1 MQRFSYVLRHPVRA
15 IKRVPWRKATAAAL
29 ASAGFGTD
37 GVTLSKATGDSDSL
51 SDQLLP
57 NADQSQD
64 AFLDS
69 FAAAGG
75 VIEQGAPTLS
85 ESVSPKKLRSLGVLW
100 PDEIDRMCAEQ
111 QRVDFLV
118 EDFLPPRSLAIAAG
132 ESTIGKS
139 PLLCQLGLCVAA
151 GVPFLGLVTRR
162 ARVLYFDLENSLR
175 DGRTM
180 RASIVKL
187 LALERAPF
195 DFLVATEPPGD
206 LESLIKQVKPRLVM
220 IDSLRAFRP
229 EVTTKNA
236 LAGQW
241 LKEIRHLARKYD
253 CTFLIVHHL
262 RKPNVEYPAPDLGE
276 CTVSNWLAEMEGP
289 RAFVNQTD
297 VRIAIAE
304 GDREPTALK
313 LKWSR
318 RVHGDMPMVRLER
331 VYGED
336 DPLGYRQLTGIGLLS
351 KDRREVLDKLPNEF
365 ATGDARK
372 ALNRGDEATDNFLK
386 ECARLGLI
394 DKVRRGRWKKL
405 PQSNLLEKAENPG
418 KPLLSNEIQ
427 LRDPVEK
434 G

>member
-1 MQRFSYVLRHPVRA
+1 MRRFTYVLKHPVKA
-15 IKRVPWRKATAAAL
+15 IKTVPWRQAAAAL
-29 ASAGFGTD
+29 TSPRFGIVSAAIGDGDILPDQHLLDASKSEDKGF
-37 GVTLSKATGDSDSL
+37 LE
-51 SDQLLP
+51 
-57 NADQSQD
+57 
-64 AFLDS
+64 S
-69 FAAAGG
+69 FADAGA
-75 VIEQGAPTLS
+75 VIEPGAPALEPVS
-85 ESVSPKKLRSLGVLW
+85 EKKLRSLGVLW
-100 PDEIDRMCAEQ
+100 PDEIDRLCAEQ

-118 EDFLPPRSLAIAAG
+118 EDFLPPTSLAIAAG

-151 GVPFLGLVTRR
+151 GVPFLGLSTRR
-162 ARVLYFDLENSLR
+162 ARVLYLDLENSLR

-180 RASIVKL
+180 RDSIVKL
-187 LALERAPF
+187 LRLDKAPF
-195 DFLVATEPPGD
+195 NFLVVSEPPAD
-206 LESLIKQVKPRLVM
+206 LDSLIKEVRPRLVM

-262 RKPNVEYPAPDLGE
+262 RKSNVEYPVPDLAE
-276 CTVSNWLAEMEGP
+276 CTVANWLAEMEGP

-318 RVHGDMPMVRLER
+318 RVHGDMPMVLLER

-351 KDRREVLDKLPNEF
+351 DDRRKVFETLSTEF
-365 ATGDARK
+365 STGDARK

-386 ECARLGLI
+386 ECTRLRLI

-405 PQSNLLEKAENPG
+405 PQSEHPTNHLEKAEKSS
-418 KPLLSNEIQ
+418 KPLISMDIP

-434 G
+434 A